1 MQAIETKYHGPT
13 ERRGSRISARCEAG
27 RITLERDSALG
38 IEENHRAAAVAL
50 LLKLGWHGHWTMGAV
65 PGLPNGYVV
74 VCYQRHLYE
83 AVKLNGTDQERQEL
97 VRKWPTEGFDVWP
110 DMVTS

>member
-13 ERRGSRISARCEAG
+13 YTKGSRISARCEAG

-38 IEENHRAAAVAL
+38 IGENHRAAAVAL
-50 LLKLGWHGHWTMGAV
+50 ILKLGWYGHWAMGAV

-74 VCYQRHLYE
+74 VCVQRHVY
-83 AVKLNGTDQERQEL
+83 KLRPGGEGQFL
-97 VRKWPTEGFDVWP
+97 ARKWLTDGFDVWP
-110 DMVTS
+110 GMVTS